1 MEETF
6 INFNLLRKRGK
17 FIMKEIKNNHL
28 YWDGC
33 DTVTLAKE
41 FGTPLYVISENAVVK
56 ECQALQASFI
66 QKYEN
71 VRVAYASKAFN
82 TLAMLKIVEREGLGV
97 DVVSGGEL
105 YTAIQANFPV
115 EHIEFNGNNKSFEEL
130 EMAIDYGVGR
140 IIVDGIQEIDWIRA
154 ICREKGKVANVLF
167 RITPEVN
174 VSTHEFISTGQKD
187 SKFGIPLDEEILF
200 PVIEEAI
207 AAPEI
212 NLYGIH
218 FHIGS
223 QLEDN
228 STHLAAARVA
238 LGLVLEIKNRL
249 NYEVQELNYG
259 GGFGVTYTKEDNRQP
274 YSYFL
279 DPLME
284 LTESFCQENQISRPA
299 IVIEPGRSI
308 VAEAGISL
316 HSIGTIK
323 DLPGIRKYAS
333 IDGGMTDN
341 IRPGLYQAKYE
352 GMLANKAED
361 ALTETVTISGKAC
374 ESTDILVK
382 DIEVPTIETGDIFAT
397 FATGAYGYSMASNYN
412 KLQIPAV
419 VLVKDGQAEVI
430 VERQSYEQIIQNE
443 RIPDSLK

>member
-1 MEETF
+1 M
-6 INFNLLRKRGK
+6 I
-17 FIMKEIKNNHL
+17 KEIKNNHL

-33 DTVTLAKE
+33 DTVELAKTY
-41 FGTPLYVISENAVVK
+41 GTPLYIVSETAVVN
-56 ECQALQASFI
+56 ECQALQTSFI

-82 TLAMLKIVEREGLGV
+82 TLAMLKIIEREGLCL

-105 YTAIQANFPV
+105 YTAMQANFPA
-115 EHIEFNGNNKSFEEL
+115 EHIEFNGNNKSLEEL
-130 EMAIDYGVGR
+130 ALAIDYGVGR
-140 IIVDGIQEIDWIRA
+140 IIVDGIQEIGWIQE
-154 ICREKGKVANVLF
+154 ICRQKGKTANIMF

-187 SKFGIPLDEEILF
+187 SKFGIPLDETILF
-200 PVIEEAI
+200 PVIQQAI
-207 AAPEI
+207 DAPEI
-212 NLYGIH
+212 DFYGIH

-223 QLEDN
+223 QLDDN
-228 STHLAAARVA
+228 STHLAAAKVA
-238 LGLVLEIKNRL
+238 LDLVKRIKEQL
-249 NYEVQELNYG
+249 DYDVKELNYG
-259 GGFGVTYTKEDNRQP
+259 GGFGVTYTKDDIRQP

-284 LTESFCQENQISRPA
+284 LTENYCQEYHLTRPA

-316 HSIGTIK
+316 HTIGTIK
-323 DLPGIRKYAS
+323 DLPGIRKYAA

-352 GMLANKAED
+352 GMLANKAEE

-374 ESTDILVK
+374 ESTDILIK
-382 DIEVPTIETGDIFAT
+382 DIQVPTIETGDIFAT
-397 FATGAYGYSMASNYN
+397 FATGAYGYAMASNYN
-412 KLQIPAV
+412 KLAIPAV
-419 VLVKDGQAEVI
+419 VLVKDGQAEII
-430 VERQSYEQIIQNE
+430 VERQSYAQMIQNE

>member
-1 MEETF
+1 M
-6 INFNLLRKRGK
+6 I
-17 FIMKEIKNNHL
+17 KEIKNNHL

-33 DTVTLAKE
+33 DTVELAKTY
-41 FGTPLYVISENAVVK
+41 GTPLYVLSETAVIN

-82 TLAMLKIVEREGLGV
+82 TLAMLKMIEREGLCL

-105 YTAIQANFPV
+105 YTAMQANFPA
-115 EHIEFNGNNKSFEEL
+115 EHIEFNGNNKSLEEL
-130 EMAIDYGVGR
+130 AMAIDYGVGR
-140 IIVDGIQEIDWIRA
+140 IIVDGIQEISWIQE
-154 ICREKGKVANVLF
+154 ICRQKGKTANIMF

-187 SKFGIPLDEEILF
+187 SKFGIPLDEAILF
-200 PVIEEAI
+200 PVIQQAI
-207 AAPEI
+207 DAPEI
-212 NLYGIH
+212 DFYGIH

-223 QLEDN
+223 QLDDN
-228 STHLAAARVA
+228 STHLAAAKVA
-238 LGLVLEIKNRL
+238 LDLVKRIKEQL
-249 NYEVQELNYG
+249 DYDVKELNYG
-259 GGFGVTYTKEDNRQP
+259 GGFGVTYTKDDIRQP

-284 LTESFCQENQISRPA
+284 LTESYCQEHHLARPA

-316 HSIGTIK
+316 HTIGTIK
-323 DLPGIRKYAS
+323 DLPGIRKYAA

-352 GMLANKAED
+352 GILANKAEET
-361 ALTETVTISGKAC
+361 LSETVTISGKAC

-382 DIEVPTIETGDIFAT
+382 DIQVPTIETGDIFAT
-397 FATGAYGYSMASNYN
+397 FATGAYGYAMASNYN
-412 KLQIPAV
+412 KLAIPAV
-419 VLVKDGQAEVI
+419 VLVKDGQADVI
-430 VERQSYEQIIQNE
+430 VERQSYDQIIQNE

>member
-1 MEETF
+1 M
-6 INFNLLRKRGK
+6 I
-17 FIMKEIKNNHL
+17 KEVKNNHL
-28 YWDGC
+28 FWDGC
-33 DTVTLAKE
+33 DTVELAKTY
-41 FGTPLYVISENAVVK
+41 GTPLYVVSETAVVN
-56 ECQALQASFI
+56 ECQAFQQDFI
-66 QKYEN
+66 QKYDN

-82 TLAMLKIVEREGLGV
+82 TLAMLKIIEREGLCL

-105 YTAIQANFPV
+105 FTAIQADFPA
-115 EHIEFNGNNKSFEEL
+115 EHIEFNGNNKSIEEL

-140 IIVDGIQEIDWIRA
+140 IIVDGIQEIELIQA
-154 ICREKGKVANVLF
+154 LCREKGKTANILF

-200 PVIEEAI
+200 PVIEQAI
-207 AAPEI
+207 HAPEI
-212 NLYGIH
+212 NFYGIH

-223 QLEDN
+223 QLSDN

-238 LGLVLEIKNRL
+238 LGLLLEIKKRFA
-249 NYEVQELNYG
+249 YDVKELNYG
-259 GGFGVTYTKEDNRQP
+259 GGFGVTYTKEDIRQP

-284 LTESFCQENQISRPA
+284 LTEAFCQENDLVRPA
-299 IVIEPGRSI
+299 IVIEPGRSV

-316 HSIGTIK
+316 HTIGAIK

-341 IRPGLYQAKYE
+341 IRPGLYQAQYE
-352 GMLANKAED
+352 GILANKAEETV
-361 ALTETVTISGKAC
+361 TETVTISGKAC

-382 DIEVPTIETGDIFAT
+382 DIQVPAIESGDIFAT
-397 FATGAYGYSMASNYN
+397 FATGAYGYAMASNYN
-412 KLQIPAV
+412 KLPIPAV
-419 VLVKDGQAEVI
+419 VLVKEGQAEII
-430 VERQSYEQIIQNE
+430 VERQTYEQIIQNE